1 MREGQVFLMARISV
15 EHGLVLT
22 MDRSNRVIENGRVI
36 IDGRDIAAVDSCAAG
51 TTPNVDQVID
61 ATGKIVLPGLIN
73 AHTHLCM
80 VFGRTIGPE
89 RRLLEWL
96 DLLMP
101 IMAAM
106 DEDALYIAEL
116 LGCVENIKNG
126 NTSLVE
132 NIFMPPGKNAD
143 IEDAA
148 FRALRDS
155 GIRGTVAR
163 ATEARAFNP
172 QFCETAAEQ
181 EKRVE
186 RLAGRW
192 NGSEEGRLRMSIG
205 PLLPWVVDEDGFRR
219 TRDLARGNGLS
230 LHMHVAESPEFNL
243 MIARHYG
250 RNIRQVELLDEV
262 GCLGPDVQAVACSD
276 VSPHEIEL
284 LAASGTSVLFDPPT
298 RLFWG
303 TGFPPIKDFLTAGL
317 TCGLATNG
325 AAANCGQDLFDSMKY
340 ACATAKTAA
349 NDPRALTASR
359 AIRMATEEG
368 ARAIGLRDTG
378 SMEVGK
384 RADLI
389 TVDARQPHL
398 SPLFDPEKA
407 LVYSARGG
415 DVRDVIIDGRVVMRD
430 RVIKTVDENALL
442 IEAEKVARRCAA
454 RAGVAIPSAPVAI
467 HA

>member
-1 MREGQVFLMARISV
+1 MTRISI
-15 EHGLVLT
+15 ENGLVLT
-22 MDRSNRVIENGRVI
+22 MDRSNRFIENGRVVI
-36 IDGRDIAAVDSCAAG
+36 EGRDIVAVESSTAKPAA
-51 TTPNVDQVID
+51 NVDEVID
-61 ATGKIVLPGLIN
+61 ATGKIVLPGLVN

-106 DEDALYIAEL
+106 DEEALYIAEL

-132 NIFMPPGKNAD
+132 NIFMPPGDRSD
-143 IEDAA
+143 IEESA

-163 ATEARAFNP
+163 ATEARAFDP
-172 QFCETAAEQ
+172 RFCETAAEQ
-181 EKRVE
+181 AERVE

-192 NGSEEGRLRMSIG
+192 HGSEGGRLRMSIG
-205 PLLPWVVDEDGFRR
+205 PLLPWVVDEEGFRQ
-219 TRDLARGNGLS
+219 TRETARNNGLA
-230 LHMHVAESPEFNL
+230 LHMHVAESPEFNT

-250 RNIRQVELLDEV
+250 RTVRQVELLDEV
-262 GCLGPDVQAVACSD
+262 GCLGPDVQAIACSD
-276 VSPHEIEL
+276 VSPHEIDL
-284 LAASGTSVLFDPPT
+284 LAKSGTAVIFDPPT

-303 TGFPPIKDFLTAGL
+303 TGFPPIKDFLDAGI

-349 NDPRALTASR
+349 KDPRALTAAR

-368 ARAIGLRDTG
+368 ARAIGLRETG
-378 SMEVGK
+378 SIEVGK
-384 RADLI
+384 RADVI
-389 TVDARQPHL
+389 TVDAQQPHL

-415 DVRDVIIDGRVVMRD
+415 DVRDVIIDGRIVMQD
-430 RVIKTVDENALL
+430 RVVKTVDEKALL
-442 IEAEKVARRCAA
+442 IEAERVARRCAA
-454 RAGVAIPSAPVAI
+454 RAGVPVPSSQVVS

>member
-1 MREGQVFLMARISV
+1 MTRISI
-15 EHGLVLT
+15 ENGLVLT
-22 MDRSNRVIENGRVI
+22 MDRSNRFIENGRVVI
-36 IDGRDIAAVDSCAAG
+36 EGRDIVAVESSTAKPAA
-51 TTPNVDQVID
+51 NVDEVID
-61 ATGKIVLPGLIN
+61 ATGKIVLPGLVN

-106 DEDALYIAEL
+106 DEEALYIAEL

-132 NIFMPPGKNAD
+132 NIFMPPGDRSD
-143 IEDAA
+143 IEESA

-163 ATEARAFNP
+163 ATEARAFDP
-172 QFCETAAEQ
+172 RFCETAAEQ
-181 EKRVE
+181 AERVE

-192 NGSEEGRLRMSIG
+192 HGSEGGRLRMSIG
-205 PLLPWVVDEDGFRR
+205 PLLPWVVDEEGFRQ
-219 TRDLARGNGLS
+219 TRETARNNGLA
-230 LHMHVAESPEFNL
+230 LHMHVAESPEFNT

-250 RNIRQVELLDEV
+250 RTVRQVELLDEV
-262 GCLGPDVQAVACSD
+262 GCLGPDVQAIACSD
-276 VSPHEIEL
+276 VSPHEIDL
-284 LAASGTSVLFDPPT
+284 LAKSGTAVIFDPPT

-303 TGFPPIKDFLTAGL
+303 TGFPPIKDFLDAGI

-349 NDPRALTASR
+349 KDPRALTAAR

-378 SMEVGK
+378 SIEVGK
-384 RADLI
+384 RADVI

-415 DVRDVIIDGRVVMRD
+415 DVRDVIIDGRIVMQD
-430 RVIKTVDENALL
+430 RVVKTVDEKALL
-442 IEAEKVARRCAA
+442 IEAERVARRCAA
-454 RAGVAIPSAPVAI
+454 RAGVAVRSSQVVS

>member
-1 MREGQVFLMARISV
+1 MKRIAID
-15 EHGLVLT
+15 HGLVLT
-22 MDRSNRVIENGRVI
+22 MDGASRIIEDGRVVVE
-36 IDGRDIAAVDSCAAG
+36 GRDIVAVGHCTADPVPDC
-51 TTPNVDQVID
+51 DQVID
-61 ATGKIVLPGLIN
+61 ATGRIVLPGLVN
-73 AHTHLCM
+73 SHTHLCM

-101 IMAAM
+101 MMATM
-106 DEDALYIAEL
+106 DEEALYVAEL

-132 NIFMPPGKNAD
+132 NIFMPPRATAD

-163 ATEARAFNP
+163 ATEARHFDP
-172 QFCETAAEQ
+172 RFCETAQEQ
-181 EKRVE
+181 AARVG

-192 NGSEEGRLRMSIG
+192 HESEGGRLRLSIG
-205 PLLPWVVDEDGFRR
+205 PLLPWVVDENGFRA
-219 TRDLARGNGLS
+219 TRRIARDNGLA

-243 MIARHYG
+243 MIARHFG
-250 RNIRQVELLDEV
+250 RSIRQVELLEEV
-262 GCLGPDVQAVACSD
+262 GCLGPDVQAIACAD

-284 LAASGTSVLFDPPT
+284 LAASGTAVLFDPPT

-303 TGFPPIKDFLTAGL
+303 TGFPPIGDFLTAGV

-325 AAANCGQDLFDSMKY
+325 AAANCGQDIFESMKY

-349 NDPRALTASR
+349 NDPRALTAAR
-359 AIRMATEEG
+359 ALRMATVEG
-368 ARAIGLRDTG
+368 ARAIGRPETG
-378 SMEVGK
+378 SIEVGK

-389 TVDARQPHL
+389 TLEARQPHL
-398 SPLFDPEKA
+398 APLFDPEKA

-415 DVRDVIIDGRVVMRD
+415 DVRDAVIDGKVVMRD
-430 RVIKTVDENALL
+430 RKVLTVDEDDLL
-442 IEAEKVARRCAA
+442 AEAEQVARRCAA
-454 RAGVAIPSAPVAI
+454 RAGLTLPAARLMQVQD

>member
-1 MREGQVFLMARISV
+1 MTRIAI

-22 MDRSNRVIENGRVI
+22 MDPSGRIIEDGRVVVE
-36 IDGRDIAAVDSCAAG
+36 GRDIVAVGRCTADVVPDC
-51 TTPNVDQVID
+51 DLVID
-61 ATGKIVLPGLIN
+61 ATGKIVMPGLIN
-73 AHTHLCM
+73 SHTHLCM

-101 IMAAM
+101 LMAAM
-106 DEDALYIAEL
+106 DDDALYVAEL

-126 NTSLVE
+126 NTSVVE
-132 NIFMPPGKNAD
+132 NIFMPPQAGAD
-143 IEDAA
+143 VEDAA

-163 ATEARAFNP
+163 ATEARLFDP
-172 QFCETAAEQ
+172 RFCETAAEQ
-181 EKRVE
+181 AERVG
-186 RLAGRW
+186 RLAVRW
-192 NGSEEGRLRMSIG
+192 HGSEGGRLGLSIG
-205 PLLPWVVDEDGFRR
+205 PLLPWVVDEQGFRD
-219 TRDLARGNGLS
+219 TRRIARDKGVS
-230 LHMHVAESPEFNL
+230 LHMHVAESPEFNRI
-243 MIARHYG
+243 IAQHYG
-250 RNIRQVELLDEV
+250 REIRQVELLEEV

-276 VSPHEIEL
+276 LSPHEIEL
-284 LAASGTSVLFDPPT
+284 LAASGTAVLFDPPT

-303 TGFPPIKDFLTAGL
+303 TGFPPIGNFLTAGV

-325 AAANCGQDLFDSMKY
+325 AAANCGQDIFESMKY

-349 NDPRALTASR
+349 NDPRALTAAR
-359 AIRMATEEG
+359 ALRMATVEG
-368 ARAIGLRDTG
+368 ARAIGRPETG
-378 SMEVGK
+378 SIEVGK

-398 SPLFDPEKA
+398 TPLLDPEKA

-415 DVRDVIIDGRVVMRD
+415 DVRDAMIDGRVVMRD
-430 RVIKTVDENALL
+430 RKILTVDENDLL
-442 IEAEKVARRCAA
+442 REAEQAARRCAA
-454 RAGVAIPSAPVAI
+454 RAGLTLPAAPAMRDPI

>member
-1 MREGQVFLMARISV
+1 LFPMTRIAI

-22 MDRSNRVIENGRVI
+22 MDPTGRVIEDGRVVVE
-36 IDGRDIAAVDSCAAG
+36 GRNIVAVERCTADPV
-51 TTPNVDQVID
+51 PNCDLVID
-61 ATGKIVLPGLIN
+61 ATGRIVLPGLVN

-101 IMAAM
+101 MMAAM
-106 DEDALYIAEL
+106 DEEALYVAEL

-132 NIFMPPGKNAD
+132 NIFVPPQANAD
-143 IEDAA
+143 LEDAA
-148 FRALRDS
+148 FRAIRDS

-163 ATEARAFNP
+163 ATETRLFDP
-172 QFCETAAEQ
+172 RFCETPREQ
-181 EKRVE
+181 AGRVE

-192 NGSEEGRLRMSIG
+192 HGSEGGRLRLSIG
-205 PLLPWVVDEDGFRR
+205 PLLPWVVDEYGFRE
-219 TRDLARGNGLS
+219 TRRIARDNGLS
-230 LHMHVAESPEFNL
+230 LHMHVAESPEFNQ
-243 MIARHYG
+243 MIARHFG
-250 RNIRQVELLDEV
+250 RDIRQVELLEEV

-276 VSPHEIEL
+276 VSAREIEL
-284 LAASGTSVLFDPPT
+284 MAMSGTSVLFDPPT

-303 TGFPPIKDFLTAGL
+303 TGFPPIRDFLTAGV

-325 AAANCGQDLFDSMKY
+325 AAANCGQDLFESMKY

-349 NDPRALTASR
+349 NDPCALTAAR
-359 AIRMATEEG
+359 ALRMATAEG
-368 ARAIGLRDTG
+368 ARAIGQPETG
-378 SMEVGK
+378 SIEIGK

-389 TVDARQPHL
+389 TVEARQPHL
-398 SPLFDPEKA
+398 APLFDPEKA

-415 DVRDVIIDGRVVMRD
+415 DVRDAVIDGRVVMRD
-430 RVIKTVDENALL
+430 REVLTVDEKALL
-442 IEAEKVARRCAA
+442 VKAEEAARRCAA
-454 RAGVAIPSAPVAI
+454 RAGLALPTAQLM
-467 HA
+467 

>member
-1 MREGQVFLMARISV
+1 MKRIAI

-22 MDRSNRVIENGRVI
+22 MDQTGQVIEDGRVVVE
-36 IDGRDIAAVDSCAAG
+36 DRDIVAVERCTADPV
-51 TTPNVDQVID
+51 PNCDLVID
-61 ATGKIVLPGLIN
+61 ATGRIVLPGLVN
-73 AHTHLCM
+73 SHTHLCM

-101 IMAAM
+101 MMAAM
-106 DEDALYIAEL
+106 DEEGLYVAEL

-132 NIFMPPGKNAD
+132 NIFMPPRATAD

-163 ATEARAFNP
+163 ATEARHFDP
-172 QFCETAAEQ
+172 RFCETAEEQAE
-181 EKRVE
+181 RVG

-192 NGSEEGRLRMSIG
+192 HGSEGGRLRLSIG
-205 PLLPWVVDEDGFRR
+205 PLLPWVLDEQGFQETRR
-219 TRDLARGNGLS
+219 VARDNGLA

-243 MIARHYG
+243 MIARHLG
-250 RNIRQVELLDEV
+250 RNVRQVELLDEV

-276 VSPHEIEL
+276 VSPREIEL
-284 LAASGTSVLFDPPT
+284 LAASGTAVLFDPQT

-303 TGFPPIKDFLTAGL
+303 TGFPPLRDFLNAGI
-317 TCGLATNG
+317 TCGVATNG
-325 AAANCGQDLFDSMKY
+325 AAANCGQDLFESMKY

-349 NDPRALTASR
+349 NDPRALTAAR
-359 AIRMATEEG
+359 VLRMATAEG
-368 ARAIGLRDTG
+368 ARAIGRTETG
-378 SMEVGK
+378 SIEVGK

-389 TVDARQPHL
+389 TVEARQPHL
-398 SPLFDPEKA
+398 APLFDPEKA
-407 LVYSARGG
+407 LVYSAHGS
-415 DVRDVIIDGRVVMRD
+415 DVRDAVIDGQVVMRD
-430 RVIKTVDENALL
+430 RKVLTVDEDALL
-442 IEAEKVARRCAA
+442 VEAERVARRCAA
-454 RAGVAIPSAPVAI
+454 RAGIVLPAAQVMRGQS

>member
-1 MREGQVFLMARISV
+1 MTRIAI

-22 MDRSNRVIENGRVI
+22 MDRADRIIEDGRVVVE
-36 IDGRDIAAVDSCAAG
+36 GRDIVAVERCTDAAALSC
-51 TTPNVDQVID
+51 DLIID
-61 ATGKIVLPGLIN
+61 ATGRIVLPGLVN

-101 IMAAM
+101 MIAAM
-106 DEDALYIAEL
+106 DEEALYVAEL

-132 NIFMPPGKNAD
+132 NIFVPPHAAAD
-143 IEDAA
+143 PENAA

-163 ATEARAFNP
+163 ATETRHFDP
-172 QFCETAAEQ
+172 RFCETAVDQAS
-181 EKRVE
+181 RVE

-192 NGSEEGRLRMSIG
+192 HASEGGRLRLSIG
-205 PLLPWVVDEDGFRR
+205 PLLPWVVDEEVFRQ
-219 TRDLARGNGLS
+219 TRRIARDNGLC
-230 LHMHVAESPEFNL
+230 LHMHVAESPEFNQ
-243 MIARHYG
+243 MIARHFG
-250 RNIRQVELLDEV
+250 REIRQVELLEEV

-276 VSPHEIEL
+276 VSAQEIEL
-284 LAASGTSVLFDPPT
+284 LAASGTAVLFDPPT

-303 TGFPPIKDFLTAGL
+303 TGFPPIRDFLTAGV
-317 TCGLATNG
+317 TCGVATNG
-325 AAANCGQDLFDSMKY
+325 AAANCGQDIFESMKY
-340 ACATAKTAA
+340 ACATAKTSAK
-349 NDPRALTASR
+349 DPRALTAAR
-359 AIRMATEEG
+359 ALRMGTTEG
-368 ARAIGLRDTG
+368 AQAIGQRETG
-378 SMEVGK
+378 SIEVGK

-389 TVDARQPHL
+389 TIEARQPHL
-398 SPLFDPEKA
+398 TPLLDPVKA

-415 DVRDVIIDGRVVMRD
+415 DVRDAVIDGRVVMRD
-430 RVIKTVDENALL
+430 RKVLTVDEDALL
-442 IEAEKVARRCAA
+442 VEAERAARRCAA
-454 RAGVAIPSAPVAI
+454 RAGLVLSAVGIAPQAAPS

>member
-1 MREGQVFLMARISV
+1 LFPMTRIAI

-22 MDRSNRVIENGRVI
+22 MDPTGRVIEDGRVVVE
-36 IDGRDIAAVDSCAAG
+36 GRNIVAVERCTADPV
-51 TTPNVDQVID
+51 PNCDLVID
-61 ATGKIVLPGLIN
+61 ATGRIVLPGLVN

-101 IMAAM
+101 MMAAM
-106 DEDALYIAEL
+106 DEEALYVAEL

-132 NIFMPPGKNAD
+132 NIFVPPQANAD
-143 IEDAA
+143 LEDAA
-148 FRALRDS
+148 FCAIRDS

-163 ATEARAFNP
+163 ATETRLFDP
-172 QFCETAAEQ
+172 RFCETPREQ
-181 EKRVE
+181 AGRVE

-192 NGSEEGRLRMSIG
+192 HGSEGGRLRLSIG
-205 PLLPWVVDEDGFRR
+205 PLLPWVVDEYGFRE
-219 TRDLARGNGLS
+219 TRRIARDNGLS
-230 LHMHVAESPEFNL
+230 LHMHVAESPEFNQ
-243 MIARHYG
+243 MIARHFG
-250 RNIRQVELLDEV
+250 RDIRQVELLEEV

-276 VSPHEIEL
+276 VSAREIEL
-284 LAASGTSVLFDPPT
+284 MAVSGTSVLFDPPT

-303 TGFPPIKDFLTAGL
+303 TGFPPIRDFLTAGV

-325 AAANCGQDLFDSMKY
+325 AAANCGQDLFESMKY

-349 NDPRALTASR
+349 NDPCALTAAR
-359 AIRMATEEG
+359 ALRMATAEG
-368 ARAIGLRDTG
+368 ARAIGQPETG
-378 SMEVGK
+378 SIEIGK

-389 TVDARQPHL
+389 TVEARQPHL
-398 SPLFDPEKA
+398 APLFDPEKA

-415 DVRDVIIDGRVVMRD
+415 DVRDAVIDGRVVMRD
-430 RVIKTVDENALL
+430 REVLTVDEKALL
-442 IEAEKVARRCAA
+442 VKAEEAARRCAA
-454 RAGVAIPSAPVAI
+454 RAGLALPTAQLM
-467 HA
+467 

>member
-1 MREGQVFLMARISV
+1 MARISV

-22 MDRSNRVIENGRVI
+22 MDRSNRFIENGRVI
-36 IDGRDIAAVDSCAAG
+36 IEGRDIVAVEQCTAEPA
-51 TTPNVDQVID
+51 PNVDEVID
-61 ATGKIVLPGLIN
+61 AAGKIVLPGLVN

-101 IMAAM
+101 IMAEM
-106 DEDALYIAEL
+106 DEEALYVAEL
-116 LGCVENIKNG
+116 LGCVENLKNG

-132 NIFMPPGKNAD
+132 NIFMPPRGSTD
-143 IEDAA
+143 IEDGA

-163 ATEARAFNP
+163 ATEARAFAP
-172 QFCETAAEQ
+172 RFCETSDEQ
-181 EKRVE
+181 TERVE
-186 RLAGRW
+186 RLAAKW
-192 NGSEEGRLRMSIG
+192 NGSEGGRLRMSIG

-250 RNIRQVELLDEV
+250 RDIRQVELLEEV

-284 LAASGTSVLFDPPT
+284 LAASGTAVLFDPPT

-303 TGFPPIKDFLTAGL
+303 TGFPPIKDFLAAGL

-368 ARAIGLRDTG
+368 ARAIGLPDVG
-378 SMEVGK
+378 SIEPGK
-384 RADLI
+384 RADII
-389 TVDARQPHL
+389 TVDAKQPHL

-407 LVYSARGG
+407 LVYSGRGG
-415 DVRDVIIDGRVVMRD
+415 DVRDAIVDGRVVMRD
-430 RVIKTVDENALL
+430 RIIKTVDEQALL

-454 RAGVAIPSAPVAI
+454 RAGVALPLSQGVN
-467 HA
+467 HG

>member
-1 MREGQVFLMARISV
+1 MTRIAI

-22 MDRSNRVIENGRVI
+22 MDRMGLVIDDGRVVV
-36 IDGRDIAAVDSCAAG
+36 DGRDIIAVEPCNADPVANC
-51 TTPNVDQVID
+51 DLVID
-61 ATGKIVLPGLIN
+61 ATGRIVLPGLVN

-101 IMAAM
+101 MMAAM
-106 DEDALYIAEL
+106 DDEALYVAEL

-132 NIFMPPGKNAD
+132 NIFMPPHAAAD
-143 IEDAA
+143 PEDAA

-163 ATEARAFNP
+163 ATEVRLFDP
-172 QFCETAAEQ
+172 RFCETSGEQAE
-181 EKRVE
+181 RVG

-192 NGSEEGRLRMSIG
+192 HGSEGGRLRLSIG
-205 PLLPWVVDEDGFRR
+205 PLLPWVLDEREFRE
-219 TRDLARGNGLS
+219 TRRIARDNGLA

-243 MIARHYG
+243 MIARHFG
-250 RNIRQVELLDEV
+250 RNIRQVELLEEV

-276 VSPHEIEL
+276 VSAREIEL
-284 LAASGTSVLFDPPT
+284 LAASGTAVLFDPPT

-303 TGFPPIKDFLTAGL
+303 TGFPPIRDFLTAGV

-325 AAANCGQDLFDSMKY
+325 AAANCGQDVFESMKY

-349 NDPRALTASR
+349 NDPRALTATR
-359 AIRMATEEG
+359 ALRMATTEG
-368 ARAIGLRDTG
+368 ARAIGRPETG
-378 SMEVGK
+378 SIEVGK

-389 TVDARQPHL
+389 TVEARQPHL
-398 SPLFDPEKA
+398 APLFDPEKA

-415 DVRDVIIDGRVVMRD
+415 DVRDAVIDGRVIMRD
-430 RVIKTVDENALL
+430 RQVLTVDENALL
-442 IEAEKVARRCAA
+442 AEAEQVARRCAA
-454 RAGVAIPSAPVAI
+454 RAGIALPATQAKQVPS

>member
-1 MREGQVFLMARISV
+1 MFPMTRIAI

-22 MDRSNRVIENGRVI
+22 MDPTGRVIEDGRVVVE
-36 IDGRDIAAVDSCAAG
+36 GRNIVAVERCTADPV
-51 TTPNVDQVID
+51 PNCDLVID
-61 ATGKIVLPGLIN
+61 ATGRIVLPGLVN

-101 IMAAM
+101 MMAAM
-106 DEDALYIAEL
+106 DEEALYVAEL

-132 NIFMPPGKNAD
+132 NIFVPPQANAD
-143 IEDAA
+143 LEDAA
-148 FRALRDS
+148 FRAIRDS

-163 ATEARAFNP
+163 ATETRLFDP
-172 QFCETAAEQ
+172 RFCETPREQ
-181 EKRVE
+181 AGRVE

-192 NGSEEGRLRMSIG
+192 HGSEGGRLRLSIG
-205 PLLPWVVDEDGFRR
+205 PLLPWVVDEYGFRE
-219 TRDLARGNGLS
+219 TRRIARDNGLS
-230 LHMHVAESPEFNL
+230 LHMHVAESPEFNQ
-243 MIARHYG
+243 MIARHFG
-250 RNIRQVELLDEV
+250 RDIRQVELLEEV

-276 VSPHEIEL
+276 VSAREIEL
-284 LAASGTSVLFDPPT
+284 MAMSGTSVLFDPPT

-303 TGFPPIKDFLTAGL
+303 TGFPPIRDFLTAGV

-325 AAANCGQDLFDSMKY
+325 AAANCGQDLFESMKY

-349 NDPRALTASR
+349 NDPCALTAAR
-359 AIRMATEEG
+359 ALRMATAEG
-368 ARAIGLRDTG
+368 ARAIGQPETG
-378 SMEVGK
+378 SIEIGK

-389 TVDARQPHL
+389 TVEARQPHL
-398 SPLFDPEKA
+398 APLFDPEKA

-415 DVRDVIIDGRVVMRD
+415 DVRDAVIDGRVVMRD
-430 RVIKTVDENALL
+430 REVLTVDEKALL
-442 IEAEKVARRCAA
+442 VKAEEAARRCAA
-454 RAGVAIPSAPVAI
+454 RAGLALPTAQLM
-467 HA
+467 